1 MYDLTVAHNLLECYD
16 VEREWTFFINWIYW
30 NGNSLPFCSFLFTGY
45 SCTFMWGWMYSRR
58 HPFLAL
64 PPRVGFIFTPLWSS
78 GHWSVISLF
87 HGFLHL
93 LDVPVRATWATILRN
108 RSSFWHMTSW
118 LMVGKISAF
127 GSSTLIRQSFQFN
140 LMFVILWNC
149 RISRDSIHE
158 FPLSLQLF
166 KMS

>member
-1 MYDLTVAHNLLECYD
+1 LFSQVPFPMELVSWRDVIRILLSKSHFPE
-16 VEREWTFFINWIYW
+16 
-30 NGNSLPFCSFLFTGY
+30 SL
-45 SCTFMWGWMYSRR
+45 CTFMWGWMYSRR

-93 LDVPVRATWATILRN
+93 LDVPARATWATILRN